1 MTIIQAI
8 ILGIVQ
14 GLTELLPISS
24 SAHLNLFPW
33 LFNWGEMSP
42 SFDVALHIGT
52 LFAILVFFFKDWI
65 NLIKGGYKQLVKK
78 EKSTDGK
85 IFWYIVI
92 STIPAGV
99 LSLILDKVS
108 GNIIEKLA
116 QTFNT
121 AEINVEMVLIAI
133 ALIVM
138 GIILYIVDKKS
149 KSTVKYEKITLKQSV
164 LIAISQAIA
173 AAFPGVSRSGITMT
187 VGRKMGIERESV
199 AKYSFLL
206 STPIVAAAALYE
218 MRHFVFDLSFFVG
231 VLTSFIVGMLVIKF
245 LLNYLKKG
253 SFKIFAVY
261 RVILGI
267 IILAIC
273 FIR

>member
-52 LFAILVFFFKDWI
+52 LFAILVFFFKDWV

-92 STIPAGV
+92 STIPAGI
-99 LSLILDKVS
+99 LSLVLDKVS

-121 AEINVEMVLIAI
+121 TEINVEMVLIAM

-149 KSTVKYEKITLKQSV
+149 KSTIKYEKITLKQSV

-253 SFKIFAVY
+253 SFKIFAIY